1 MPETRAQPTFPQQSL
16 SPTDSL
22 SDVELA
28 QILAQR
34 LAIKPQDW
42 HRLSSNRN
50 VRAAEQLAAA
60 LVFLL
65 KEHPEEA
72 LVRVQQATG
81 WLDKT
86 LKAPP
91 CPTHGSPAKRQQS

>member
-1 MPETRAQPTFPQQSL
+1 MPETRVQPTFPQQLS
-16 SPTDSL
+16 SPTEGL

-65 KEHPEEA
+65 KEQPAEA
-72 LVRVQQATG
+72 LVRTQQATG

-91 CPTHGSPAKRQQS
+91 CPTHGPSAKGQQP